1 MARPKTEIDK
11 NIFEGLCEIQCTKTE
26 ICNVLGCDEK
36 TLTRWCIDTY
46 GEGFS
51 DTYKKQSETGKMSLR
66 RMQWEAAEKGN
77 TTMLVWLGKQYLGQ
91 KDKQELSGDSDKPLI
106 VKFKE

>member
-1 MARPKTEIDK
+1 MARPKKEIDK
-11 NIFEGLCEIQCTKTE
+11 EIFQSLCEIQCTKSE
-26 ICNVLGCDEK
+26 ICNVLHCDEK
-36 TLTRWCIDTY
+36 TLTRWCKEIY
-46 GEGFS
+46 GQGFS
-51 DTYKKQSETGKMSLR
+51 EVYKKESEAGKMSLR